1 MSRERREENLRQ
13 LSARFD
19 DYARSNKIA
28 RASPV
33 SPEAAALA
41 QSVYLAHS
49 TSEAN
54 FSSVCRSNLLLSPQ
68 RLHAEGIKTLK
79 SDSAEA
85 VLGTANAVFLYAAPF
100 RSPATG
106 CGVLFAAGLE
116 TNYKEEGLATPFDS
130 GGLLRMFTRA
140 DPAEAPAAFLARHEL
155 PLPDHRRYL
164 EASLT
169 LLFSTPLDY
178 LHGNDPV
185 WPGPIGLT
193 GGDRRRWTHEVRLPD
208 QIYLRTGYLQAVF
221 VPISRVADPSIYGM
235 LRWCEHSGVDY
246 VPFNAP
252 RGDDFEALKRECVD
266 YIARTI
272 L

>member
-1 MSRERREENLRQ
+1 MI
-13 LSARFD
+13 D
-19 DYARSNKIA
+19 
-28 RASPV
+28 RAGPV
-33 SPEAAALA
+33 PPEAATLA

-54 FSSVCRSNLLLSPQ
+54 FSFICDSNRLLSPQ
-68 RLHAEGIKTLK
+68 RLHEEAIKTLK
-79 SDSAEA
+79 SGSVEA

-100 RSPATG
+100 RRPATG

-116 TNYKEEGLATPFDS
+116 TDYREEGLATPFDS
-130 GGLLRMFTRA
+130 GGLLHLFTRT

-164 EASLT
+164 EASLS
-169 LLFSTPLDY
+169 LLFTTPLDY

-221 VPISRVADPSIYGM
+221 APVSRVADPRIYGM

-246 VPFNAP
+246 VPFNAS
-252 RGDDFEALKRECVD
+252 RGDDFETLKRECVD
-266 YIARTI
+266 YITSTI